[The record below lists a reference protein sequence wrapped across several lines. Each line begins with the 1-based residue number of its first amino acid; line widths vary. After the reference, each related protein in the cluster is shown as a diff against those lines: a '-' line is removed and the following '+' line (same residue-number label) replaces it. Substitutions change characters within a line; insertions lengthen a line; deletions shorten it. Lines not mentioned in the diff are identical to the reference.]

1 MESYLVGG
9 GAGRLAGFWS
19 CCCQA
24 LFSYLGAELIGI
36 TAFEVE
42 RPRDSIPKAARR
54 VSNRL
59 VFYYASTIFILGLNV
74 SSRDPILQYFIT
86 NPAGKYQGPF
96 VLMAQRANIPGL
108 DHLLNAIVILTI
120 LSLANAN
127 LYVSVYLDFKTV
139 VIVRAGR
146 YTLSRPTATPQRFSL

>member
-1 MESYLVGG
+1 MESYIADGSV
-9 GAGRLAGFWS
+9 GRLAGFWS

-24 LFSYLGAELIGI
+24 LFSYLGSELIGI
-36 TAFEVE
+36 TASEVE

-54 VSNRL
+54 VSHRL
-59 VFYYASTIFILGLNV
+59 IFYYASTIFILGLNV
-74 SSRDPILQYFIT
+74 SSRDPILRYYIT
-86 NPAGKYQGPF
+86 NPAGNYQGPF

-108 DHLLNAIVILTI
+108 EHLLNAIVILTV

-139 VIVRAGR
+139 VMVEPGVICIGD
-146 YTLSRPTATPQRFSL
+146 SRPCP